1 MDRSETM
8 RLRQGVG
15 SLAEEEG
22 EETDS
27 AWGQAGICLDC
38 GRVGQEAGSH
48 LGGVHTETPRVKSGL
63 RHLSFEDS
71 RTGKGLELAVEA
83 EGRSC

>member
-1 MDRSETM
+1 MDRPETM
-8 RLRQGVG
+8 RLRQCVG

-22 EETDS
+22 EETNP
-27 AWGQAGICLDC
+27 AWRQAGICLDC

-48 LGGVHTETPRVKSGL
+48 VGVVHTETPGVKSGL
-63 RHLSFEDS
+63 HHLSFEDS
-71 RTGKGLELAVEA
+71 GAGKGLEFAVEA